1 MLRADWD
8 VEHTLFSLSS
18 IFSPLA
24 RQSDEDHRSASTS
37 CTGSTAPDVSGKGKV
52 VQVAAT
58 EKDEPARRSLGGRK
72 TPQCRAKSGPVFA
85 TDGVVGQLFNSET
98 NEFQETSASTKHLYT
113 PSAGLWRSMED
124 SVKEVGSAADQF
136 NPAGTNTL
144 GLTSFGDS
152 ALNLDPGQ
160 ALKKAGESASK
171 FDAVHSLKQFG
182 ESAHSAASM
191 FGRSAIQINLA
202 KDPFNLLLKS
212 GPFLEENK
220 EPEQIKSA
228 AHGGRVADINGTD
241 LKLVKSKESHL
252 ALVSPWRDRDGIL
265 HAIPQKSPTGESD
278 KSQNA
283 GKSSETQSLHLDE
296 VEEGPKVWTQG
307 ASVALEPVTPTPQMA
322 VGIREV
328 SAPFIS
334 RAHSTPSHTS
344 PHSNL
349 QVVAEKPEEWRGI
362 EPIRNANEMEATGI
376 GLHTISKGLE
386 SAMAELGHLRAA
398 FEQDGN
404 AMMSAHNHCV
414 KTLQIA
420 RRDAQ
425 NARAKLADSSKHSSA
440 ASAQDLVALCNEVEA
455 LCTQLE
461 QARAQLLS
469 ERQRREE
476 AEQLLRKVNKTLA
489 NHIVADKIRNEEESK
504 ELLAL
509 QSKLEREIQHRKS
522 LENELDQCKSNS
534 ATPIPGEDAVLVQ
547 LQKEV
552 LAEADARRRLE
563 KSLLS
568 LKELYAEQER
578 ERVAEIEKQDADMTV
593 LRRDLHQERK
603 LREAVEDEMRR
614 VRSVSLTSGESSAF
628 LSELLCKAA
637 AESSQLRDEKSKSDS
652 HARNSSLQLQEITS
666 SQTDNGRADAINAL
680 ERDLEECRNK
690 LHEEEIAHQETM
702 RRNEDFAKKLEIAM
716 TDFATC
722 IEEKTDAMRETAR
735 LKISLNA
742 LKPDYEAACARAEDL
757 RKQKL
762 KLQQQIA
769 EANLSVNELKAHL
782 TESQLK
788 RAAAERSVT
797 EMHAKLE
804 LQNETENNRSKFDE
818 RRGRDF
824 ERLQKDFEQEK
835 AQRLH
840 EEEHVLQVRS
850 DLKANDERDRQKD
863 TLVQRELETLRAAI
877 QNERQHRKVDA
888 RSEELTEGRVGALPE
903 NISRLDHDIPKTSLQ
918 QIETKTAAQFKTK
931 TVMESQNAEMQQED
945 SRLRA
950 SKQLEPVPCTENSD
964 KSGGD
969 GASLTLQLDIREKEV
984 TRLSEEVA
992 NLKSSLAASRAE
1004 NSMLA
1009 ERIHYVNSGS
1019 DGDAPGIPFQPGAGS
1034 GELSRGQDKRGS
1046 NSASDLAKSVQF
1058 VLEQERS
1065 KWEKEKKSLQ
1075 AQVAKLLQVRG
1086 SYPSTCVHARLPAF
1100 F

>member
-1 MLRADWD
+1 M
-8 VEHTLFSLSS
+8 
-18 IFSPLA
+18 
-24 RQSDEDHRSASTS
+24 
-37 CTGSTAPDVSGKGKV
+37 
-52 VQVAAT
+52 AAT
-58 EKDEPARRSLGGRK
+58 EKDEPAKRSLGGRK
-72 TPQCRAKSGPVFA
+72 TPQSRAKSGPVFA
-85 TDGVVGQLFNSET
+85 TDGVAGQLFQSET
-98 NEFQETSASTKHLYT
+98 DEFQETSASTKQLFT
-113 PSAGLWRSMED
+113 PSAGLWQSMED
-124 SVKEVGSAADQF
+124 RVKEVGSAADKF
-136 NPAGTNTL
+136 NPAYTL
-144 GLTSFGDS
+144 GLTTFGDS

-182 ESAHSAASM
+182 ESAHSAAST
-191 FGRSAIQINLA
+191 FGRSAVQINLA
-202 KDPFNLLLKS
+202 KGPFNLLLQS
-212 GPFLEENK
+212 GPLVGENK
-220 EPEQIKSA
+220 EPEQINSELICREQINSSLPEQINSSLPEQINSSLHA

-241 LKLVKSKESHL
+241 LKLVKSKEGPL
-252 ALVSPWRDRDGIL
+252 VFVSPWRDRDGIL
-265 HAIPQKSPTGESD
+265 HAFPQKSPTGESD
-278 KSQNA
+278 KSHNA
-283 GKSSETQSLHLDE
+283 GKSTETQSLRLDE
-296 VEEGPKVWTQG
+296 VEEVAKVWTQG

-322 VGIREV
+322 VGTGEV

-334 RAHSTPSHTS
+334 RAHSMPLQTP

-349 QVVAEKPEEWRGI
+349 QVVAEKLGELRGI
-362 EPIRNANEMEATGI
+362 EPIRNAKKTEATGM
-376 GLHTISKGLE
+376 GLHAISKGLE

-414 KTLQIA
+414 KKLQIA

-509 QSKLEREIQHRKS
+509 QSKLERETQHRKS

-628 LSELLCKAA
+628 LSELLCKAE
-637 AESSQLRDEKSKSDS
+637 AESSQLRDEKTKSDS

-666 SQTDNGRADAINAL
+666 SQTDNGRADAFNAL

-797 EMHAKLE
+797 EMHAMLE
-804 LQNETENNRSKFDE
+804 LQNKTENNRSKFDE

-824 ERLQKDFEQEK
+824 ERLQKDFEQER
-835 AQRLH
+835 AQRLR
-840 EEEHVLQVRS
+840 EEELVLQLRS
-850 DLKANDERDRQKD
+850 DMKANDERHRQKD
-863 TLVQRELETLRAAI
+863 MLMQHELETLRAVI
-877 QNERQHRKVDA
+877 QDERQLRKVDA
-888 RSEELTEGRVGALPE
+888 RSEGFTEGRVEARPE
-903 NISRLDHDIPKTSLQ
+903 DISRLNHDIQTTSLQ
-918 QIETKTAAQFKTK
+918 KEQIETKEAAHFKTK
-931 TVMESQNAEMQQED
+931 TVMESQNAELQQEN

-950 SKQLEPVPCTENSD
+950 SKQLEPVPCTENSHE
-964 KSGGD
+964 SAGD
-969 GASLTLQLDIREKEV
+969 QASLTLQLDIREKEV

-992 NLKSSLAASRAE
+992 NLKSSLAASREE

-1009 ERIHYVNSGS
+1009 ERIYHVNSGS
-1019 DGDAPGIPFQPGAGS
+1019 DGNAPGIPFQPGAGS
-1034 GELSRGQDKRGS
+1034 VKLSQGQDKRGS
-1046 NSASDLAKSVQF
+1046 NSASDLANSVQF
-1058 VLEQERS
+1058 MLEQERS

-1086 SYPSTCVHARLPAF
+1086 SYPSTCVHARLPPF
-1100 F
+1100 S

>member
-1 MLRADWD
+1 M
-8 VEHTLFSLSS
+8 
-18 IFSPLA
+18 
-24 RQSDEDHRSASTS
+24 
-37 CTGSTAPDVSGKGKV
+37 
-52 VQVAAT
+52 AAT

-461 QARAQLLS
+461 QARVQILS

-476 AEQLLRKVNKTLA
+476 AEQLLRTVNKTLA
-489 NHIVADKIRNEEESK
+489 NHKVA
-504 ELLAL
+504 
-509 QSKLEREIQHRKS
+509 
-522 LENELDQCKSNS
+522 
-534 ATPIPGEDAVLVQ
+534 
-547 LQKEV
+547 
-552 LAEADARRRLE
+552 
-563 KSLLS
+563 
-568 LKELYAEQER
+568 
-578 ERVAEIEKQDADMTV
+578 
-593 LRRDLHQERK
+593 
-603 LREAVEDEMRR
+603 
-614 VRSVSLTSGESSAF
+614 
-628 LSELLCKAA
+628 SELLCKAE
-637 AESSQLRDEKSKSDS
+637 AESSQLRDEKTKSDS
-652 HARNSSLQLQEITS
+652 HARNLSPQLQ
-666 SQTDNGRADAINAL
+666 
-680 ERDLEECRNK
+680 
-690 LHEEEIAHQETM
+690 
-702 RRNEDFAKKLEIAM
+702 
-716 TDFATC
+716 
-722 IEEKTDAMRETAR
+722 
-735 LKISLNA
+735 
-742 LKPDYEAACARAEDL
+742 
-757 RKQKL
+757 
-762 KLQQQIA
+762 
-769 EANLSVNELKAHL
+769 EANLSVNELKAQL

-1009 ERIHYVNSGS
+1009 ERIYHVNSGS